1 MSEVNDLL
9 SVEENF
15 EFLLPL
21 FRVVVLQFLV
31 WELTLVLLD
40 FLCLLELFEDKLK
53 LLEHVCPGVDR
64 ELVVEGSRLGHAC
77 LATSKFAR

>member
-1 MSEVNDLL
+1 MNDLL

-15 EFLLPL
+15 ELFLPL
-21 FRVVVLQFLV
+21 FWVVVLQLLV

-40 FLCLLELFEDKLK
+40 FLRLLELFEDKLE

-64 ELVVEGSRLGHAC
+64 ELVG
-77 LATSKFAR
+77 K